1 MSDPVVEPLEG
12 VNKTKVGGMNFIMT
26 DEVVQGGAGGE
37 RGEEDEGSLKARM
50 WSSLV

>member
-26 DEVVQGGAGGE
+26 DEVVHGGAGVKE
-37 RGEEDEGSLKARM
+37 EKRTRGL
-50 WSSLV
+50 